1 MPNEAKVRTAARDV
15 VRSMVGEQ
23 VPDDESLLASG
34 RIDSLSILKLISQL
48 EKTLNLRLPSDR
60 LQPDDFETI
69 DVIVE
74 TVMRTAG

>member
-1 MPNEAKVRTAARDV
+1 
-15 VRSMVGEQ
+15 MVGEQ